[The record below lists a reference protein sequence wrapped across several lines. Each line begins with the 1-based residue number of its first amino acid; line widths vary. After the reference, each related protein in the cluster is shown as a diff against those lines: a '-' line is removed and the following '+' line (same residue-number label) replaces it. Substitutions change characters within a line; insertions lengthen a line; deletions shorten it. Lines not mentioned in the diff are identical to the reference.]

1 VSDPRFSRPRQA
13 VLVAGG
19 RGTRLGPLTEHR
31 PKALVEVGGR
41 PFLDWLIESVR
52 DRGFE
57 RILLL
62 LGYRAA
68 DIQRHCG
75 DGSRWGV
82 QVDTVA
88 TDPSDETAR
97 RFLAAM
103 PKIEERFLFLY
114 CDNLWPMPFEAMWR
128 RYTEA
133 GLPAMVTVYTNE
145 DGYTRSN
152 VRIGENETV
161 EAYDRSRTQG
171 GLAGVEIG
179 YGIFD
184 RSVLESLDGTNLSL
198 QDAVYPGLIS
208 RRNLQAFPTGHR
220 YYGIGK
226 LDRLP
231 ATERFLTGSPAVIV
245 DRDGVLNEKPP
256 QARYVRSWAEW
267 RWLPGALDALA
278 LLTRS
283 GRRVFIVSNQAGVGR
298 GAMTEGDLQD
308 IHEHMLEDIAVA
320 GGRVDGIYFCPH
332 DWDDGCTCR
341 KPRPGM
347 LFQAQREHDLDL
359 SRTPFIGDD
368 ERDAMAAEAAGAPS
382 LMVGPGRSLLD
393 VVQELLAEE
402 AREVVA

>member
-1 VSDPRFSRPRQA
+1 VGDPRSLRPRQA
-13 VLVAGG
+13 VIVAGG

-41 PFLDWLIESVR
+41 PFLDWLIESIR

-97 RFLAAM
+97 RFLAAIS
-103 PKIEERFLFLY
+103 KLDERFLFLY

-128 RYTEA
+128 RYTES
-133 GLPAMVTVYTNE
+133 GKRAMVAVYTND

-152 VRIGENETV
+152 VRLGEDGV
-161 EAYDRSRTQG
+161 VVAYDRTRTMD
-171 GLAGVEIG
+171 GLEGVEIG

-184 RSVLESLDGTNLSL
+184 RAVLEGLDGSNLSL
-198 QDAVYPGLIS
+198 QDAIYPDLIA
-208 RRNLQAFPTGHR
+208 RGELLAFPTGHR
-220 YYGIGK
+220 YYSIGK

-231 ATERFLTGSPAVIV
+231 ATERFLTGSPAVIL

-256 QARYVRSWAEW
+256 RAQYVRNWGEW
-267 RWLPGALDALA
+267 RWLPGALDALS
-278 LLTRS
+278 LLSRS
-283 GRRVFIVSNQAGVGR
+283 GRRVFVVSNQAGIGR
-298 GAMTEGDLQD
+298 GAMTEADLQD
-308 IHEHMLEDIAVA
+308 IHDHMLEDVRIA
-320 GGRVDGIYFCPH
+320 GGRIDGIYFCPH

-347 LFQAQREHDLDL
+347 LIRAQREHDLDL

-368 ERDAMAAEAAGAPS
+368 ERDAMAAEAAGAPA

-393 VVQELLAEE
+393 VVQEYLAGTAKEG
-402 AREVVA
+402 AA